1 MSSFP
6 LHFDV
11 MPVTR
16 FTRVQ
21 LLVRLAALL
30 ALGMLGI
37 SLGTVFWIGYLL
49 LPIYAAS
56 RIASLGSANEYA
68 RADGARVMRV
78 LHWFAAVNAWAGLAA
93 EALPA
98 ADPAET
104 VRVRLEPTA
113 VVSSPV
119 SAILRIFT
127 GFLSALTLCLLGFVG
142 VFVWIWAA
150 LSIVI
155 DQTVGA
161 GASAFL
167 VGLQRWTLRLLAY
180 QASLV
185 DQYPPFS
192 FRDDPPRTEHRE
204 QGIVAG

>member
-6 LHFDV
+6 LHFGV
-11 MPVTR
+11 VPVTR

-30 ALGMLGI
+30 ALGMLGF
-37 SLGTVFWIGYLL
+37 SLGTVFWLGYLL

-56 RIASLGSANEYA
+56 RIASLGSATEYA
-68 RADGARVMRV
+68 RVDGVRVMRV

-93 EALPA
+93 ESLPA

-104 VRVRLEPTA
+104 VRVRLEPTP

-150 LSIVI
+150 IYIVVN
-155 DQTVGA
+155 QTVGA
-161 GASAFL
+161 GASAYL
-167 VGLQRWTLRLLAY
+167 VGLQRWGLRLLAY
-180 QASLV
+180 QACLV

-192 FRDDPPRTEHRE
+192 FRDEPSRTERGEH
-204 QGIVAG
+204 GIVPS

>member
-6 LHFDV
+6 LHFEV
-11 MPVTR
+11 VPVTR

-21 LLVRLAALL
+21 LLVRLAALV
-30 ALGMLGI
+30 ALGMLGV
-37 SLGTVFWIGYLL
+37 SFGTVFWVGYLL

-56 RIASLGSANEYA
+56 RIASLGSANDYA

-78 LHWFAAVNAWAGLAA
+78 LHWFAAVNAWAGLAV

-104 VRVRLEPTA
+104 VRVRLEPTS

-119 SAILRIFT
+119 SALLRILT
-127 GFLSALTLCLLGFVG
+127 GLLSALALCLLGFVG
-142 VFVWIWAA
+142 VFVWLWAA
-150 LSIVI
+150 FSIVI
-155 DQTVGA
+155 DQSVGP
-161 GASAFL
+161 GASAYL
-167 VGLQRWTLRLLAY
+167 VGLQRWSLRLLTY
-180 QASLV
+180 QACLV

-192 FRDDPPRTEHRE
+192 FRDGPPRAEHHE
-204 QGIVAG
+204 AGIVAG